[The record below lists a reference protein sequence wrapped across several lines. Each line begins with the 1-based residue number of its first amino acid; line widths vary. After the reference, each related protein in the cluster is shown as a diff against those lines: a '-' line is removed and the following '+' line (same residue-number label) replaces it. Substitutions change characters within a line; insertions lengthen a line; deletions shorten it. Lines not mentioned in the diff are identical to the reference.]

1 MYKTNRR
8 TRLNS
13 EAHSAKNAA
22 GAAIVALNNAA
33 DDLEELDNALRTVS
47 AAMLDMHDGKL
58 TANLEYCRT
67 ACELGQDVSDAITRI
82 LQKYFS

>member
-1 MYKTNRR
+1 MYKNNRR

-22 GAAIVALNNAA
+22 GAAIVALNNAM

-47 AAMLDMHDGKL
+47 ADMLDMHDGKI
-58 TANLEYCRT
+58 TADLEYCRI
-67 ACELGQDVSDAITRI
+67 ACEIGQDVSDTITRI
-82 LQKYFS
+82 LQKYFA

>member
-1 MYKTNRR
+1 MYKNNRH

-22 GAAIVALNNAA
+22 GTAIVALNNAM

-47 AAMLDMHDGKL
+47 AEMLDMHDGKI
-58 TANLEYCRT
+58 TADLDYCRT

-82 LQKYFS
+82 LQKYFA

>member
-1 MYKTNRR
+1 MYKNNRR

-22 GAAIVALNNAA
+22 GTAIVALNNAM

-47 AAMLDMHDGKL
+47 AEMLDMHDGKI
-58 TANLEYCRT
+58 TADLDYCRT

-82 LQKYFS
+82 LQKYFA